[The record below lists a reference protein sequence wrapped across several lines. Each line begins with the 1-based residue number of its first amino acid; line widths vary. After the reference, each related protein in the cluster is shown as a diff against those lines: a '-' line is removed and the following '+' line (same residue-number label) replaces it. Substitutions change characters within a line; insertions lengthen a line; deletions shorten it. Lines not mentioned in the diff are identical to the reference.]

1 VVETL
6 AEIGAKRV
14 GDASAVEGLMGG
26 KMLQVPSSELLW
38 LGLVIIAAGLFTG
51 VLAGLFGVGGGAVI
65 VPALY
70 EVFRILAVSED
81 IRMQLC
87 VGSSLAIIVPTTV
100 RSYFA
105 HRAMGAVIP
114 QVVRLWS
121 PPAILGV
128 VVGSVVAAWAPGSL
142 YKISFVVFAAF
153 VSAKMFVGRS
163 WSLGA
168 GLPGQPTQRGF
179 GFLTGLVS
187 SLVGVSGGSISNAA
201 LTLYGI
207 PIHQAVATS
216 AGIGVP
222 ITIVGTIGYVLAGW
236 HLMPV
241 LPPLSLGFVSLIGV
255 ALMAPL
261 SSLAAPHG
269 ARLAHRLSKRQLEI
283 AFGVFLLLASLRF
296 IASLL

>member
-1 VVETL
+1 
-6 AEIGAKRV
+6 
-14 GDASAVEGLMGG
+14 
-26 KMLQVPSSELLW
+26 MLGVSSSELLW
-38 LGLVIIAAGLFTG
+38 LGLAVIAAGLFTG
-51 VLAGLFGVGGGAVI
+51 ILAGLFGVGGGAII

-70 EVFRILAVSED
+70 EVFRVLDVPADV
-81 IRMQLC
+81 RMQLC

-121 PPAILGV
+121 PPSVLGV
-128 VVGSVVAAWAPGSL
+128 VVGSLVAAWAPGGL
-142 YKISFVVFAAF
+142 FKISFVIFAAF
-153 VSAKMFVGRS
+153 VSAKMFIGRN

-168 GLPGQPTQRGF
+168 SLPGRAAQRGF

-187 SLVGVSGGSISNAA
+187 SLVGVSGGSVSNAA

-207 PIHQAVATS
+207 PIHHAVATS

-222 ITIVGTIGYVLAGW
+222 ITIVGTVGYVFAGW
-236 HLMPV
+236 RFMPV
-241 LPPLSLGFVSLIGV
+241 LPPLSLGFVSLIAV
-255 ALMAPL
+255 VIVAPL
-261 SSLAAPHG
+261 SSIAAPHG
-269 ARLAHRLSKRQLEI
+269 ARMAHRLSTRQLEI
-283 AFGVFLLLASLRF
+283 AFGVFLILASLRF

>member
-1 VVETL
+1 MSE
-6 AEIGAKRV
+6 
-14 GDASAVEGLMGG
+14 
-26 KMLQVPSSELLW
+26 KMRAVPSSELLW
-38 LGLVIIAAGLFTG
+38 LALLVVAAGLFTG
-51 VLAGLFGVGGGAVI
+51 ILAGLFGVGGGAVI

-70 EVFRILAVSED
+70 EVFRVLDVPAD

-87 VGSSLAIIVPTTV
+87 IGSSLAIIVPTTT

-105 HRAMGAVIP
+105 HRVMGAVIP

-121 PPAILGV
+121 PPA
-128 VVGSVVAAWAPGSL
+128 VVGVAVGSLVAAWAPGAL
-142 YKISFVVFAAF
+142 FKIAFVIFAAF
-153 VSAKMFVGRS
+153 VSAKMFVGRN

-168 GLPGQPTQRGF
+168 SLPGRPAQRGF

-222 ITIVGTIGYVLAGW
+222 ITIVGTVGYVLAGW
-236 HLMPV
+236 RFMPV
-241 LPPLSLGFVSLIGV
+241 LPPLSLGFVSLIAVVLV
-255 ALMAPL
+255 API

-269 ARLAHRLSKRQLEI
+269 ARMAHRLSRRQLEI
-283 AFGVFLLLASLRF
+283 AFGVFLILASLRF

>member
-1 VVETL
+1 
-6 AEIGAKRV
+6 
-14 GDASAVEGLMGG
+14 
-26 KMLQVPSSELLW
+26 MLQIPSSELLW

-51 VLAGLFGVGGGAVI
+51 VLAGLFGVGGGAII

-70 EVFRILAVSED
+70 EVFRILAVSD
-81 IRMQLC
+81 DVRMQLC

-114 QVVRLWS
+114 QVVWLWS
-121 PPAILGV
+121 PPAIVGV
-128 VVGSVVAAWAPGSL
+128 VVGSVVAAWAPGGL

-153 VSAKMFVGRS
+153 VSAKMFVGRN

-168 GLPGQPTQRGF
+168 SLPGRPMQRGF

-222 ITIVGTIGYVLAGW
+222 ITIVGTVGYVLAGW

-241 LPPLSLGFVSLIGV
+241 LPPLSFGFVSLLGV

-261 SSLAAPHG
+261 SSLAAPYG

-283 AFGVFLLLASLRF
+283 AFGVFLLVASLRF

>member
-1 VVETL
+1 
-6 AEIGAKRV
+6 
-14 GDASAVEGLMGG
+14 
-26 KMLQVPSSELLW
+26 MLGVASSELLW
-38 LGLVIIAAGLFTG
+38 LGLAVIAAGLFTG
-51 VLAGLFGVGGGAVI
+51 ILAGLFGVGGGAII

-70 EVFRILAVSED
+70 EVFRVLDVPADV
-81 IRMQLC
+81 RMQLC

-100 RSYFA
+100 RSYLA

-121 PPAILGV
+121 PPAVLGV
-128 VVGSVVAAWAPGSL
+128 VVGSLVAAWAPGGL
-142 YKISFVVFAAF
+142 FKISFVIFAVF
-153 VSAKMFVGRS
+153 VSAKMFIGRN

-168 GLPGQPTQRGF
+168 GLPGRPAQRGF

-222 ITIVGTIGYVLAGW
+222 ITIVGTVGYVLAGW
-236 HLMPV
+236 RFMPV
-241 LPPLSLGFVSLIGV
+241 LPPLSLGFVSLIAV
-255 ALMAPL
+255 LIVAPL
-261 SSLAAPHG
+261 SSIAAPHG
-269 ARLAHRLSKRQLEI
+269 ARMAHRLSTRQLEI
-283 AFGVFLLLASLRF
+283 AFGVFLILASLRF
-296 IASLL
+296 IVSLI